1 MIASLEELPK
11 MVPSHTLRQ
20 KTRVIHMDRHFYLSF
35 ENRIEGQR
43 DKPLV
48 DVICGFLEDCAAQ
61 HLAESKG
68 WGRAAER
75 EHHREEKDYFIKDF
89 RRKMSRW
96 QHAVRACLERVV
108 VDVDPGREETG
119 ALGRSVA
126 EIENALGWLDSSG
139 DSFADT
145 LISNSV
151 VKLEEP
157 PCP

>member
-1 MIASLEELPK
+1 
-11 MVPSHTLRQ
+11 
-20 KTRVIHMDRHFYLSF
+20 MDRHFYLSL
-35 ENRIEGQR
+35 ESRIEGQK

-48 DVICGFLEDCAAQ
+48 DVICGFLEDCATL
-61 HLAESKG
+61 HLADSKG

-75 EHHREEKDYFIKDF
+75 GKPHDEKDYFINDF

-108 VDVDPGREETG
+108 VDADPVEKEVGS
-119 ALGRSVA
+119 LGRSVGD
-126 EIENALGWLDSSG
+126 IEKTLVWLDSNG
-139 DSFADT
+139 DAFSDA
-145 LISNSV
+145 LISSSI

>member
-1 MIASLEELPK
+1 
-11 MVPSHTLRQ
+11 MVPG
-20 KTRVIHMDRHFYLSF
+20 RVPHQRRRILYMDRHFYLSL
-35 ENRIEGQR
+35 ESRIEGQK

-48 DVICGFLEDCAAQ
+48 DVICGFLEDCAAR
-61 HLAESKG
+61 HLADSKG

-75 EHHREEKDYFIKDF
+75 GKPSNEKDYFITDF

-108 VDVDPGREETG
+108 VDADPVKKEVGG
-119 ALGRSVA
+119 LGRSMGD
-126 EIENALGWLDSSG
+126 IEKALGWLDSNG

-151 VKLEEP
+151 VKLEGP
-157 PCP
+157 P